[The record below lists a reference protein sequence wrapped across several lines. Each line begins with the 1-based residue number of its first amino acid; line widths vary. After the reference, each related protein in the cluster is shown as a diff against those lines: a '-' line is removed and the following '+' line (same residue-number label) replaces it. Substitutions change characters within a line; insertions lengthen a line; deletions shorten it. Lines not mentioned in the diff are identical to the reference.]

1 MGRIEM
7 LIERDGTVHLQE
19 ITLKDG
25 LSSDAFIKKYRD
37 LFRGALLAKEQVG
50 VFRCR
55 SHMHDEYGNSYHVSV
70 SFLYGTICTVVLIP
84 ILEVLTAGPYRD
96 LRREE
101 DERWKFCNRLLRHD
115 FGTPDVSDSTRTAYN
130 LDGCTVST
138 WLSVDPRDM
147 CNGGCISVRYEGRK

>member
-1 MGRIEM
+1 M

-25 LSSDAFIKKYRD
+25 LSSDVFIEKYRD
-37 LFRGALLAKEQVG
+37 LFRGVLIENNHAG
-50 VFRCR
+50 VLRGR
-55 SHMHDEYGNSYHVSV
+55 AHMHDEYGNPFHVTV
-70 SFLYGTICTVVLIP
+70 SFSHDTICDVVLTP
-84 ILEVLTAGPYRD
+84 ILEVRTAGTYCD

-138 WLSVDPRDM
+138 WLSIDPRDM
-147 CNGGCISVRYEGRK
+147 CNGGCIGVRYEKEGDFTC